1 MRLKNKVAIV
11 TGGSRDIGRAVSCQL
26 AQEGAKVVINY
37 HGNIANAEET
47 LKLIKDNGG
56 EAIIVKGD
64 VTKSA
69 EVAQLV
75 EQAREAFGEEI
86 HILVNVA
93 GGMVA
98 RKATL
103 ELDEEFWDE
112 VMDLNLKSVFLVSKA
127 IIPYMKPGAAIVNLS
142 SLAGRDGGGPGA
154 SAYATA
160 KGGIMTYTRSLAK
173 ELGPKNIRVNA
184 VLPGMIAT
192 TFHDTFSKPEVRV
205 NVANATLLKREGTA
219 SEVADLVV
227 YLASDQSSYITG
239 TNIDINGGLNFS

>member
-37 HGNIANAEET
+37 HSNIANAEET
-47 LKLIKDNGG
+47 LKLITDQGG
-56 EAIIVKGD
+56 EGIIVKGD

-75 EQAREAFGEEI
+75 DQARAAFGDEI

-98 RKATL
+98 RKPTL
-103 ELDEEFWDE
+103 ELDEEFWDA
-112 VMDLNLKSVFLVSKA
+112 VMDLNLKSAYLVSKA
-127 IIPYMKPGAAIVNLS
+127 TIPHMKSGASIVNLS

-205 NVANATLLKREGTA
+205 NVANATLLKREGEA
-219 SEVADLVV
+219 SEVADLIV
-227 YLASDQSSYITG
+227 YLASDQASYITG

>member
-11 TGGSRDIGRAVSCQL
+11 TGGSRDIGRAVSLQL
-26 AQEGAKVVINY
+26 AAQGAKVVINY
-37 HGNIANAEET
+37 LSNADNANET
-47 LKLIKDNGG
+47 LRLIQKKGG

-69 EVAQLV
+69 EVQELV
-75 EQAREAFGEEI
+75 SQTRAAFGEEI

-93 GGMVA
+93 GGMIA
-98 RKATL
+98 RKPTL
-103 ELDEEFWDE
+103 ELDEDFWDA
-112 VMDLNLKSVFLVSKA
+112 VMDLNLKSVYLMTKA
-127 IIPYMKPGAAIVNLS
+127 TIPYMASGASIINLS
-142 SLAGRDGGGPGA
+142 SLAARDGGGPGA

-160 KGGIMTYTRSLAK
+160 KGGITTYTRSLAK

-205 NVANATLLKREGTA
+205 NVANATLLKREGQA
-219 SEVADLVV
+219 SEVADLIV

>member
-47 LKLIKDNGG
+47 LKLITDQGG
-56 EAIIVKGD
+56 EAIIVKAD

-69 EVAQLV
+69 EVLQLID
-75 EQAREAFGEEI
+75 QTRAAFGEEI
-86 HILVNVA
+86 NILVNVA

-98 RKATL
+98 RKPTL
-103 ELDEEFWDE
+103 ELDEEFWDA
-112 VMDLNLKSVFLVSKA
+112 VMDLNLKSVYLVSKA
-127 IIPYMKPGAAIVNLS
+127 SIPYMKSGAAIVNLS

-227 YLASDQSSYITG
+227 YLASDQASYITG